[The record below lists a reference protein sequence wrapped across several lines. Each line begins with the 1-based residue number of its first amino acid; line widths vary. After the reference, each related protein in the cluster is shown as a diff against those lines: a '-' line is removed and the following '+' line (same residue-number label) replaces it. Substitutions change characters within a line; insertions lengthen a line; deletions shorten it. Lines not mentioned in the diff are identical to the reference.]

1 MTDIIRETGR
11 RCRNWGKWGAD
22 DERGTLNYIRPED
35 IVRAAG
41 QVKRGA
47 VFSLAIPFDAKGP
60 QINQPRRFN
69 PIHRMMITGP
79 DCTTGA
85 IKFPGGVGFSDDMI
99 IMPLQCGTQWDAL
112 SHCFEDGR
120 MYNDRDAN
128 EVSSRGAKRN
138 GIDKVAGGAG
148 GPGGPGGPGGI
159 VARGVLL
166 DIPRVKGVAW
176 LEPGYAITADDL
188 ERAIANHRVEVRTGD
203 ALLVRTGHM
212 TLCKDRGG
220 WGDYAG
226 GDAPG
231 LSFHTADWVHAHEIA
246 AVATDTWGME
256 VRPNEIPDS
265 FQPLHQVFIP
275 NMGLTIGEIFF
286 LDELAADCARDGVYE
301 FFFVAPPLPIT
312 GAVGSPIN
320 PLAIK

>member
-1 MTDIIRETGR
+1 VGDLIRETGI
-11 RCRNWGKWGAD
+11 RCRNWGKWGTD
-22 DERGTLNYIRPED
+22 DERGTLNYITPQH

-41 QVKRGA
+41 LVKRGA

-60 QINQPRRFN
+60 QSNQPGRFN
-69 PIHRMMITGP
+69 PIHRMTITGP

-85 IKFPGGVGFSDDMI
+85 VRFPGGVGFSDDMV
-99 IMPLQCGTQWDAL
+99 IMPLQCATQWDAL

-120 MYNDRDAN
+120 MYNGYHAN

-138 GIDKVAGGAG
+138 GIEKVAQR
-148 GPGGPGGPGGI
+148 PGGI

-166 DIPRVKGVAW
+166 DIPRVKGLEW
-176 LEPGYAITADDL
+176 LQPGDAITAADL
-188 ERAIANHRVEVRTGD
+188 DRAVETHRVSIGSGD
-203 ALLVRTGHM
+203 ALVIRTGQM
-212 TLCKDRGG
+212 ARCRARGG

-231 LSFHTADWVHAHEIA
+231 LSFHTAEWVHRHEIA

-286 LDELAADCARDGVYE
+286 LDDLADDCAGDGVYE
-301 FFFVAPPLPIT
+301 FLLVAAPLPIT

-320 PLAIK
+320 PLALK

>member
-1 MTDIIRETGR
+1 VSDVIREAGA
-11 RCRNWGKWGAD
+11 RCRNWGKWGPD
-22 DERGTLNYIRPED
+22 DERGTLNYITPD
-35 IVRAAG
+35 HIIAAARL
-41 QVKRGA
+41 VKRGA
-47 VFSLAIPFDAKGP
+47 VFSLAIPFNAKGP

-85 IKFPGGVGFSDDMI
+85 IKFPGGVGFSDDMV
-99 IMPLQCGTQWDAL
+99 IMPLQCATQWDAL
-112 SHCFEDGR
+112 GHCFEDGR

-166 DIPRVKGVAW
+166 DIPRVKDVAW

-188 ERAIANHRVEVRTGD
+188 ERAIANHRVEVRAGD